1 MENYIRGQ
9 SHHMLHIC
17 VDNYCDCGIKG
28 RIFNDT
34 LKENVLFT
42 DIHHIFLEC
51 ENLFDRNGNP
61 LSSQQKRSF
70 QKGKRESSLHCYSHK
85 YYDYRDFLNEKG
97 KVKTFDIIVKSRN
110 NTSWQGILFCENEKE
125 NFSSELELIKII
137 GQYLQKD

>member
-70 QKGKRESSLHCYSHK
+70 QKGK
-85 YYDYRDFLNEKG
+85 EK
-97 KVKTFDIIVKSRN
+97 VLCTAILINIMIIVIFLMK
-110 NTSWQGILFCENEKE
+110 KA
-125 NFSSELELIKII
+125 K
-137 GQYLQKD
+137 